1 MTMKRTRHS
10 ADFKGKVALD
20 AVKGVKTLS
29 ELSKEHGVHATQ
41 ISEWKR
47 QLLAGVRDIFG
58 TRRGKET
65 CEQQALQAS
74 LYEEIGRLKVELD
87 WFKKNTSGKR

>member
-1 MTMKRTRHS
+1 MTTKRTRHS
-10 ADFKGKVALD
+10 ADFKAKVALD
-20 AVKGVKTLS
+20 AARGAKTLG
-29 ELSKEHGVHATQ
+29 ELSREHSVHATQ

-65 CEQQALQAS
+65 SDQQALQAS

-87 WFKKNTSGKR
+87 WFKKNTSGNR